1 MADPEFTA
9 RGVRG
14 DERLRSP
21 TRAGQVRIGDGGG
34 DLPGGRSG
42 GDDLPCGRGSGAGL
56 PGGRGDRVDSPGGH
70 GSGTDLPGHH
80 GAGVE
85 SAPARAVRRR
95 SAAGGRIPARH
106 GGERYVPSS
115 DG

>member
-34 DLPGGRSG
+34 DVPGGHG
-42 GDDLPCGRGSGAGL
+42 N
-56 PGGRGDRVDSPGGH
+56 RVDSPGGH
-70 GSGTDLPGHH
+70 GGGTALPGDH
-80 GAGVE
+80 GAGAE
-85 SAPARAVRRR
+85 SAPARAARAVRRR
-95 SAAGGRIPARH
+95 SAAGGRIPACP
-106 GGERYVPSS
+106 GGERHVPSS